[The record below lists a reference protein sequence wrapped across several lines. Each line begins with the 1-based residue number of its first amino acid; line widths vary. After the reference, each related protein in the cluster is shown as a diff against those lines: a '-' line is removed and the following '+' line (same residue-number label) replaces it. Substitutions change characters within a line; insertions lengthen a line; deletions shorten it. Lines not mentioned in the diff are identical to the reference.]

1 MIKIL
6 SIKTKKIHKQIKPED
21 IARLHFKNGECYSV
35 MLWDSSLYFKDDFEI
50 EFANATT
57 NNVPSPSRQVET
69 LVSARRYSVIYCDCP
84 WKYDN
89 EKDNDPAM
97 GGMTYKTMSVDELC
111 RLPVNNIAAKDCA
124 LFFWA
129 TMPKL
134 REALKVI
141 EAWGFEYRTCAFTW
155 VKQNPKGEGIYSGL
169 GHWTNGNAE
178 LCLFAKQGQPKRIN
192 KNVKQ
197 IVLAPRSRHSAKPA
211 EVRERIVRLMGDIP
225 RVELFAREKVDGWE
239 CFGNEVESTI
249 TLTATG

>member
-1 MIKIL
+1 MTNLK
-6 SIKTKKIHKQIKPED
+6 
-21 IARLHFKNGECYSV
+21 
-35 MLWDSSLYFKDDFEI
+35 EI
-50 EFANATT
+50 EQLRK
-57 NNVPSPSRQVET
+57 NVPSSERPLDAV
-69 LVSARRYSVIYCDCP
+69 VSPRRYSVIYCDCP

-111 RLPVNNIAAKDCA
+111 RLPINNIAAKDCA

-141 EAWGFEYRTCAFTW
+141 DAWGFEYRTCAFTW

-192 KNVKQ
+192 KDVKQ

-211 EVRERIVRLMGDIP
+211 EVRERIVRLMGDVP